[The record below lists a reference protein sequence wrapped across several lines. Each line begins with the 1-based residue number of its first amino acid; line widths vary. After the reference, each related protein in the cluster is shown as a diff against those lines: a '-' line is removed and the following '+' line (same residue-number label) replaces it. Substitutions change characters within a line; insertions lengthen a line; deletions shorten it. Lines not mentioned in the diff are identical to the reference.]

1 MNRLL
6 PALLVVALL
15 VIGGIW
21 LSRPNLPREA
31 ETTNPGTVQA
41 QTGTSDEG
49 SETDTSESGETETE
63 TTEPDT
69 SDDTTES
76 ETETTQTETTQT
88 ETTESESVEDSS
100 TESTNTTE
108 ETTDE
113 TASDEATNEETATDT
128 TTEETTTEETTTE
141 EAATPP
147 ALPEGFTL
155 TPFLSETQQ
164 QEFTQAEQVLEDGK
178 DYQTIIVT
186 NKGAMRLELFED
198 ETPETVNNFVF
209 LARNHYY
216 DGVVFHRVLQD
227 FMAQTGDPTGTGS
240 GGPGYQFD
248 DEIVDTLQ
256 FDKRGLLAMANAG
269 PGTNGSQFFITFV
282 ETPHLNGAH
291 TIFGELLEGDDVLSN
306 IKLIEP
312 GQGGSQPSVIAMMTD
327 TLETLAGQGITL
339 AGEPTATL
347 ETYLSET
354 LGSLPEIGSEFE
366 IDGVRAM
373 SGRMGETPAVGF
385 YTEADTSNE
394 PDVMEAVYII
404 ERPKETTEDTDS
416 STTETDTETTDAEA
430 TDTETTTTETT
441 DSDTTD
447 TETTDTET
455 TDTETTDA
463 DSEQ

>member
-1 MNRLL
+1 MNKMIPALL
-6 PALLVVALL
+6 IVALLVV
-15 VIGGIW
+15 GGIW

-31 ETTNPGTVQA
+31 DVTPGTVQA
-41 QTGTSDEG
+41 QTDTDSDTSDDT
-49 SETDTSESGETETE
+49 SDTDTSESGETETE

-69 SDDTTES
+69 SEPGTTEP
-76 ETETTQTETTQT
+76 ETETTG
-88 ETTESESVEDSS
+88 SEEPSDEAAEDSS
-100 TESTNTTE
+100 TEPS
-108 ETTDE
+108 
-113 TASDEATNEETATDT
+113 DT
-128 TTEETTTEETTTE
+128 TTEETTTDEPVTEEATTE
-141 EAATPP
+141 ESVAETATPEP
-147 ALPEGFTL
+147 TLPEGFTL

-164 QEFTQAEQVLEDGK
+164 QDFTQAEQVLEPDK
-178 DYQTIIVT
+178 DYQAIIVT
-186 NKGAMRLELFED
+186 NKGTMRLDLFEN
-198 ETPETVNNFVF
+198 ETPVTVNNFVF

-240 GGPGYQFD
+240 GGPGYEFE

-282 ETPHLNGAH
+282 ETPHLNGLH
-291 TIFGELLEGDDVLSN
+291 TIFGELVEGDDVLST
-306 IKLIEP
+306 IKLIDP

-327 TLETLAGQGITL
+327 TLETIAGQGITL

-347 ETYLSET
+347 ETYLTEK
-354 LGSLPEIGSEFE
+354 LGSLPDIGSEFE
-366 IDGVRAM
+366 IDGIRAI

-385 YTEADTSNE
+385 YTEADASNE

-404 ERPKETTEDTDS
+404 ERPKETAA
-416 STTETDTETTDAEA
+416 TTETETTE
-430 TDTETTTTETT
+430 
-441 DSDTTD
+441 

-455 TDTETTDA
+455 TDTESTDT